1 MDTLSKIA
9 AALQVPV
16 QDLFASVETP
26 QFQASVDGLEYRV
39 AEQRDCYAKG
49 VELIS
54 RGLGI
59 AVLFATPI
67 LALTMHWGW
76 HVWLAIPVYWGA
88 GRLALE
94 AAFRLKLNP
103 KLDERCRCPRQTAH
117 SWAESRSMARGR
129 QAANGIIAGMT
140 IFESDV
146 LVIQQTKNLMKN
158 DFAILNGEGV
168 QVAHVET
175 GGSALGRMFAG
186 SRQLTVFDGPDNPVL
201 QVKDTMS
208 VGRDRMEIMDGQGN
222 QIATLV
228 KRITFFKT
236 KVTVDFQGEEI
247 DMDGN
252 LWDFEFQISARGQVI
267 ATVSR
272 SWSGLG
278 NALIGK
284 STYAVRLAPT
294 LSPGHRLMTVGAV
307 LALDLIRE
315 KQSRG

>member
-1 MDTLSKIA
+1 MN
-9 AALQVPV
+9 
-16 QDLFASVETP
+16 
-26 QFQASVDGLEYRV
+26 
-39 AEQRDCYAKG
+39 
-49 VELIS
+49 
-54 RGLGI
+54 GI
-59 AVLFATPI
+59 
-67 LALTMHWGW
+67 
-76 HVWLAIPVYWGA
+76 
-88 GRLALE
+88 
-94 AAFRLKLNP
+94 
-103 KLDERCRCPRQTAH
+103 RCPRPTAA
-117 SWAESRSMARGR
+117 SWDEPTRWAG
-129 QAANGIIAGMT
+129 AAGAGGIIAGMT

-168 QVAHVET
+168 QVAYVET

-247 DMDGN
+247 DLDGN

-278 NALIGK
+278 NALIGM
-284 STYAVRLAPT
+284 STYSVRLAPN